1 MITNMNNRMVKSEP
15 DWAEKIAN
23 RIIKGYRVQGLKGR
37 EIRDKITFAL
47 QKERENASKV
57 QLGASE

>member
-1 MITNMNNRMVKSEP
+1 MITSTNNRMVKVEP

-37 EIRDKITFAL
+37 EIRDKIAIAL
-47 QKERENASKV
+47 HRERKQATAS
-57 QLGASE
+57 QPDGAE